1 MTTKRYFQG
10 KTKREKAQPKRL
22 KETRTFHQPSEPSVW
37 GHPHTNLGGGG
48 TRTEVSAARARL
60 ACVGILCFATHHNQC
75 NEIVGIISDYS
86 EEADV
91 QRGPAICLR
100 PHST

>member
-37 GHPHTNLGGGG
+37 GHPHTHTWEEEEL
-48 TRTEVSAARARL
+48 ARRSL
-60 ACVGILCFATHHNQC
+60 QPVPG
-75 NEIVGIISDYS
+75 
-86 EEADV
+86 
-91 QRGPAICLR
+91 
-100 PHST
+100 